1 MGKVAEAEQVLARA
15 IRVNPRNAMALNYL
29 GYMLADRGVRLTEAL
44 AYVQRALDI
53 EPKSAAYLDSL
64 GLARFRIGDY
74 GEAEK
79 HLRAALRYDGSDP
92 TIREHLGDL
101 LQETGRQAEAA
112 REWQAALAAG
122 HDDPERV
129 RKKILKTESARP

>member
-1 MGKVAEAEQVLARA
+1 
-15 IRVNPRNAMALNYL
+15 MALNYL
-29 GYMLADRGVRLTEAL
+29 GYMLADRGVKLTEAL
-44 AYVQRALDI
+44 AYIRRALDI

-64 GLARFRIGDY
+64 GWAQFRMGNY

-101 LQETGRQAEAA
+101 LQETGRQEEAA
-112 REWQAALAAG
+112 REWQAALASG

-129 RKKILKTESARP
+129 RKKIMTNESARPVTP